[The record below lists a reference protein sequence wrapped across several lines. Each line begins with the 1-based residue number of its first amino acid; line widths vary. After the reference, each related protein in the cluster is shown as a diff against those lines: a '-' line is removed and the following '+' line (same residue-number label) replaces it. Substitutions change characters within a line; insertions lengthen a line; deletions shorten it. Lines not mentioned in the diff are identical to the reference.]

1 MEVGY
6 RAVHFE
12 YNGAIIWVRVSFA
25 VPEGFFFCVPFLP
38 FLRVRSHWVFH

>member
-12 YNGAIIWVRVSFA
+12 YNGGIIWVRVSFA
-25 VPEGFFFCVPFLP
+25 VLEGFFFCVPFIP
-38 FLRVRSHWVFH
+38 FLHVQCHRVFH